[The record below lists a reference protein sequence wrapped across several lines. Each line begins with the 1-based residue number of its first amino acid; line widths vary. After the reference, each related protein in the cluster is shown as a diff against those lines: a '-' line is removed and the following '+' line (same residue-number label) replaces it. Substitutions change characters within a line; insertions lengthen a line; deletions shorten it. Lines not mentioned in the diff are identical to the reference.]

1 MPHLSP
7 DTVFP
12 LASTALIA
20 CAAVVLDRLL
30 GEPRRWHPLAG
41 FGALAQWMEARLR
54 NGAPGHAIGNR
65 LRGVI
70 AWLLLVAP
78 ISAFAGW
85 VASRP
90 GGWLLDLALLYF
102 ALGGRSLEEHALAV
116 ARPLRHGDLDGARQ
130 RVGMMVSRHT
140 DALDEQGVASATV
153 ESVLENGNDAIFGT
167 LFWFCIAG
175 GAGALVFRLANT
187 LDATWGYRDARRVYF
202 GWAAARLDDA
212 LNLIPARI
220 TALGYALLGRS
231 QSALA
236 CWLTQASHW
245 SSPNAGPVMA
255 AGAGALQLRLGGAAI
270 YHGRIEQ
277 RPDLGCG
284 RPPVGQDIVRAV
296 ALVRGTTALWLG
308 ALLTVALVR
317 IAIEVLRA

>member
-78 ISAFAGW
+78 ISAFVGW

-102 ALGGRSLEEHALAV
+102 ALGG
-116 ARPLRHGDLDGARQ
+116 Q
-130 RVGMMVSRHT
+130 T
-140 DALDEQGVASATV
+140 
-153 ESVLENGNDAIFGT
+153 
-167 LFWFCIAG
+167 AG
-175 GAGALVFRLANT
+175 GAGKHRSRQERQLR
-187 LDATWGYRDARRVYF
+187 YRSD
-202 GWAAARLDDA
+202 RLD
-212 LNLIPARI
+212 R
-220 TALGYALLGRS
+220 
-231 QSALA
+231 
-236 CWLTQASHW
+236 
-245 SSPNAGPVMA
+245 
-255 AGAGALQLRLGGAAI
+255 
-270 YHGRIEQ
+270 EQ
-277 RPDLGCG
+277 RDRG
-284 RPPVGQDIVRAV
+284 RDRQRRGHAGQ
-296 ALVRGTTALWLG
+296 
-308 ALLTVALVR
+308 
-317 IAIEVLRA
+317 